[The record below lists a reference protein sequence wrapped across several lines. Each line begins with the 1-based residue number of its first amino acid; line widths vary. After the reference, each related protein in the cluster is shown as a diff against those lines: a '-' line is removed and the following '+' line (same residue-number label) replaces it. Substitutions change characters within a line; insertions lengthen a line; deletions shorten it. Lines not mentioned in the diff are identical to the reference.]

1 MSLSPQSQLI
11 LRNEEQ
17 FEQGNWLVINPD
29 DAALFGAL
37 SEVKLTVLHQYYDVF
52 KQCARRTEAAR
63 FDSRDLINN
72 SANFALTTASDN
84 HTHIFAPAVGDVAA
98 ITDVLIFM
106 PKAKVHLA
114 MLMAMAA
121 ALVGEGNRVHV
132 IGENRGG
139 IKSAGKT
146 IQSYG
151 DVDKIDSARHCSWL
165 TCHINQTPAPFTLN
179 DYMSRDTYSR
189 NGIEWTICSLP
200 GVFSHRE
207 LDAGTA
213 MLLDKLPSSLSGKV
227 LDFACGAGVIAS
239 YLLSTGSKA
248 RVELL
253 DVSALALWCSAHTLH
268 ENNQQGVIIATDTL
282 QGVSAKYHTVV
293 TNPPFH
299 TGVKTDYRISREFIQ
314 ATRQHLQPKGKLY
327 LVANRFLPYA
337 ELLSEQ
343 FSSPSLL
350 TQDNRFSVYFAQS

>member
-11 LRNEEQ
+11 LRNEDQ

-29 DAALFGAL
+29 DANLFSAL
-37 SEVKLTVLHQYYDVF
+37 SHLTLTVLHQYYDVF
-52 KQCARRTEAAR
+52 NQCARRLEAAH
-63 FDSRDLINN
+63 FDSRDMVENK
-72 SANFALTTASDN
+72 ANFALNATSGN
-84 HTHIFAPAVGDVAA
+84 HSHIFAPTCGDIDG

-106 PKAKVHLA
+106 PKAKAHLA

-121 ALVGEGNRVHV
+121 NLAGNGNRVHV

-139 IKSAGKT
+139 IKSAGKA
-146 IQSYG
+146 IQAFG
-151 DVDKIDSARHCSWL
+151 DIDKVDSARHCSWL
-165 TCHINQTPAPFTLN
+165 TCHLNQAPAQFNLS
-179 DYMSRDTYSR
+179 DYLSRDTYRR
-189 NGIEWTICSLP
+189 NGIEWTVCSLP

-213 MLLDKLPSSLSGKV
+213 MLLDKLPLSLSGKL

-239 YLLSTGSKA
+239 YLLSGGSKA
-248 RVELL
+248 SVELL
-253 DVSALALWCSAHTLH
+253 DVSALALWSSAHTLH
-268 ENNQQGVIIATDTL
+268 ENHQQGVLIATDTL
-282 QGVSAKYHTVV
+282 QGVSTKYHTVV

-314 ATRQHLQPKGKLY
+314 ATRQHLHPKGKLY

-343 FSSPSLL
+343 FSSPSVL